1 METVIQALEKMGR
14 ASYREV
20 ASRLDIEP
28 VEALKMLRE
37 QRDQGL
43 CDFADGGWFVGK
55 LKNQQSV
62 ARPAP
67 AAKPKPLLQGAEPE
81 PIDPA
86 AIQQLL
92 EQNGAM
98 TTVALA
104 TAVGRNARGMT
115 SVMVSLARQG
125 IVDKNG
131 QGKGVTWSLPVMLAE
146 PVPTPEVPAVPEAE
160 KPLEQFV
167 SEIPAFTERR
177 ATGQQIPTVRV
188 ISREI
193 RRTRNKLEQLT
204 RLRDAA
210 RVLSRH
216 KDLVQ
221 QLVKQEADDGQ

>member
-37 QRDQGL
+37 QREQGL

-55 LKNQQSV
+55 LKDQRPV
-62 ARPAP
+62 VRPAP

-92 EQNGAM
+92 EQHGAM

-125 IVDKNG
+125 IVAKNG
-131 QGKGVTWSLPVMLAE
+131 QDKGVTWSLPVMLAE
-146 PVPTPEVPAVPEAE
+146 PVPAHEVLAVPDAD
-160 KPLEQFV
+160 KPLEQFI
-167 SEIPAFTERR
+167 SEIPSFTERR
-177 ATGQQIPTVRV
+177 ATGRQIPTVRL

-193 RRTRNKLEQLT
+193 RRTRHKLEQLT

-210 RVLSRH
+210 RVISRH
-216 KDLVQ
+216 KNLVQ
-221 QLVKQEADDGQ
+221 QLVDQEADDGQ